1 MCCIFPLSKSI
12 VNLHSF
18 ISAMQEAKLSG
29 KFEFGSKSLTVNL
42 KVVFFEEDNIFY
54 AYLPTLDLTG
64 YGKTGNEAKESLKVV
79 LDEFLRYTLNKN
91 TFFIELQR
99 LGWNIKNKKK
109 PMIPPE
115 MSDLINKNEQ
125 LREIINHK
133 QYSTS
138 NYPVNL
144 PAFA

>member
-1 MCCIFPLSKSI
+1 
-12 VNLHSF
+12 
-18 ISAMQEAKLSG
+18 MQEAKLSG
-29 KFEFGSKSLTVNL
+29 EFQFGGKTLAVNL
-42 KVVFFEEDNIFY
+42 KVVFFEEEHIFY

-64 YGKTGNEAKESLKVV
+64 YGNTDNEARESLKIV

-99 LGWNIKNKKK
+99 LGWKIKNKKK
-109 PMIPPE
+109 PMTPPQ
-115 MSDLINKNEQ
+115 MSDLINSNEQ

-133 QYSTS
+133 QYTTS